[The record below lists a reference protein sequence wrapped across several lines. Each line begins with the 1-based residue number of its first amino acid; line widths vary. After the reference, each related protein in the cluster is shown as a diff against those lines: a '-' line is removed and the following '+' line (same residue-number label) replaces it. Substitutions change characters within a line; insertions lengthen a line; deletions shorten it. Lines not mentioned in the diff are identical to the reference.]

1 MSERDIS
8 EVYRI
13 LCDLSDDEL
22 QRLEETIESYT
33 EEEHES

>member
-1 MSERDIS
+1 MSDRDIS

-22 QRLEETIESYT
+22 QRLEETIEAYT
-33 EEEHES
+33 EKDE